1 MDIKQQILLDS
12 EVNYHLPVIV
22 VGCVIPTYQFFID
35 FLNMQCKE
43 KNISD
48 FAANTEDIF
57 TILYELKSKEYISKD
72 LDIWLGSKLL
82 YLPDSMA
89 FFGIDLKTSE
99 ISKGKSIKRLIIDI
113 RDEFEKLGLIT
124 SEDPS
129 NFVDIHCDTLLVNKI
144 ELNTLHKEIKD
155 GSSKEWYLQ
164 KD

>member
-1 MDIKQQILLDS
+1 MTIKQQILSDS
-12 EVNYHLPVIV
+12 ELNYHVPMIV

-43 KNISD
+43 KGIAD

-57 TILYELKSKEYISKD
+57 SIMYELKSKEYISKD

-82 YLPDSMA
+82 YLPDTMA

-113 RDEFEKLGLIT
+113 RDEFEKLGIMD
-124 SEDPS
+124 SNDPS
-129 NFVDIHCDTLLVNKI
+129 NFVDLHCDTLLINKVEFN
-144 ELNTLHKEIKD
+144 ELQEEIKN
-155 GSSKEWYLQ
+155 GKE
-164 KD
+164 